1 MKVRNPRWIRLAAFV
16 LSWVVRLWIGS
27 LRSRQVS
34 ADGRRHPLD
43 PRAGR
48 CIYVAWHDSILG
60 LLSIRTPIDVLISQ
74 HADGELI
81 AQTCGFLNIG
91 VVRGSTTRG
100 GAQAGLQ
107 IVRSRAR
114 RHLLITPDGPR
125 GPRHQLQMGALAL
138 ASMTGMPLVLVA
150 IGHPFAWPLKSWD
163 RLNLPCPWSMI
174 LGVLSEPIHIPPR
187 LSRAELELY
196 RGRIERRF
204 LHLTELAVRWAQT
217 GRRPEAFELTEPSTS
232 DVGPRKCA

>member
-34 ADGRRHPLD
+34 ADGRHHPLD
-43 PRAGR
+43 PQEGR

-81 AQTCGFLNIG
+81 SQACGFLNIG

-100 GAQAGLQ
+100 GAQAGLE

-125 GPRHQLQMGALAL
+125 GPRHRLQMGAIAL

-150 IGHPFAWPLKSWD
+150 IGHPCAWRLKSWD
-163 RLNLPCPWSMI
+163 RLNLPCPWSII
-174 LGVLSEPIHIPPR
+174 LGVLSEPIKIPPR
-187 LSRAELELY
+187 LTRGELELY
-196 RGRIERRF
+196 RGRIEQRF
-204 LHLTELAVRWAQT
+204 LHLTELALRWAKT
-217 GRRPEAFELTEPSTS
+217 GRRPPGLDLREFADDGTS
-232 DVGPRKCA
+232 LRKSA